1 MSFSMEKIYFYIV
14 CLLTFF
20 VLLWGAI
27 DFVSAGITYL
37 TTPAL
42 STTAPQ
48 SQQGLERT
56 EVNFDAYYQRKVAQD
71 RLADSLARILIAGA
85 VFAFCRY
92 KISKMEAE

>member
-1 MSFSMEKIYFYIV
+1 MEKIYFYII

-20 VLLWGAI
+20 VLMWGAI

-48 SQQGLERT
+48 PQQSLERA

-71 RLADSLARILIAGA
+71 RLADSVARILIAGA
-85 VFAFCRY
+85 IFAFCRY
-92 KISKMEAE
+92 RLTKMEVD

>member
-1 MSFSMEKIYFYIV
+1 MNFSMEKIYFYII

-42 STTAPQ
+42 SAATPQ
-48 SQQGLERT
+48 SQQSLERA
-56 EVNFDAYYQRKVAQD
+56 EVNFDTQCLKNISTATAATHSPVT
-71 RLADSLARILIAGA
+71 
-85 VFAFCRY
+85 VFSYGETSSSNHKGRY
-92 KISKMEAE
+92 R